1 MVPFHEAIQAHPE
14 TAGQPQTA
22 PREPWHEELWAEPLP
37 MPATMR
43 PVLFL
48 VVDTEEEF
56 DWNARFSR
64 QATRVTCIREVA
76 RLQAV
81 TARYGVKP
89 TYVID
94 YPIVTNPVAAGVFG
108 ALVAANVCTIGAHLH
123 PWVNPPFLETVCASN
138 SYGCNLDPGLERRK
152 IAALKEAIGDRLGI
166 DARAYKAGRY
176 GFGPSTART
185 LEALG
190 FDVDLSVNPCMD
202 FSADGGPS
210 FAAMDA
216 RPSTFG
222 RSRTLVEI
230 PCSTGFVGMA
240 RTAGRALH
248 GLASTPVGARTR
260 LPGVLARLGVLNK
273 VMISPEGF
281 TFDEM
286 CALASQLYADGVR
299 TFSLTLHSPS
309 LAAGHTPYAATA
321 NDVDRLLATIDR
333 FLEFFFDTLRGVP
346 ATPADFH
353 RQVSNV
359 LGRQRRAPARQP
371 HTVA

>member
-1 MVPFHEAIQAHPE
+1 VTRATLPLHAALQTHPE
-14 TAGQPQTA
+14 PAGQPQTRQ
-22 PREPWHEELWAEPLP
+22 PEPSNGERWAEPLP

-43 PVLFL
+43 PALFL

-56 DWNARFSR
+56 DWNAGFSR

-94 YPIVTNPVAAGVFG
+94 YPVATDPVAGGVFG
-108 ALVAANVCTIGAHLH
+108 ALVDANACTIGAHLH
-123 PWVNPPFLETVCASN
+123 PWVNPPFLETVCPAN

-152 IAALKEAIGDRLGI
+152 IAALKEAIGDRFEI

-202 FSADGGPS
+202 FTADGGPS
-210 FAAMDA
+210 FMAMDA

-230 PCSTGFVGMA
+230 PCSTGFVGVA

-248 GLASTPVGARTR
+248 GFASTPVGTRTH

-273 VMISPEGF
+273 VMISPEGY

-286 CALASQLYADGVR
+286 RALASQLYADGVR

-321 NDVDRLLATIDR
+321 GDVDRLLGTIDR

-346 ATPADFH
+346 ATPAGFY

-359 LGRQRRAPARQP
+359 LGKRTKVPPGRD
-371 HTVA
+371 

>member
-1 MVPFHEAIQAHPE
+1 MPLHAVLQTGPE
-14 TAGQPQTA
+14 RAGEPQTRQHA
-22 PREPWHEELWAEPLP
+22 PCHEEQWAEPLT
-37 MPATMR
+37 MPVAMR

-56 DWNARFSR
+56 DWNARLSR
-64 QATRVTCIREVA
+64 QETRVTCIREVA

-94 YPIVTNPVAAGVFG
+94 YPVATDPVAAGVFG
-108 ALVAANVCTIGAHLH
+108 ALVDAGTCTIGAHLH
-123 PWVNPPFLETVCASN
+123 PWVNPPFLETVCPAN
-138 SYGCNLDPGLERRK
+138 SYGCNLDEGLERCK
-152 IAALKEAIGDRLGI
+152 IAALKEAIGDRLGV
-166 DARAYKAGRY
+166 DAKAYKAGRY

-202 FSADGGPS
+202 FTADGGPS
-210 FAAMDA
+210 FASMDA
-216 RPSTFG
+216 RPLTFG

-240 RTAGRALH
+240 RTAGPALH
-248 GLASTPVGARTR
+248 DFASTPVGTR
-260 LPGVLARLGVLNK
+260 IHLAGVLARLGVLNK

-281 TFDEM
+281 TFAEM
-286 CALASQLYADGVR
+286 CALALQFYADGVR

-321 NDVDRLLATIDR
+321 GDVDRLLGTIDR
-333 FLEFFFDTLRGVP
+333 FLEFFFDTLRGLP
-346 ATPADFH
+346 ATPAGFH
-353 RQVSNV
+353 QQVSNV
-359 LGRQRRAPARQP
+359 AGKRIK
-371 HTVA
+371 VAAHRD

>member
-1 MVPFHEAIQAHPE
+1 MPLHATRQQNPE
-14 TAGQPQTA
+14 RGSEPQT
-22 PREPWHEELWAEPLP
+22 RQGEPCQQRQWAEPLP
-37 MPATMR
+37 MPAATR
-43 PVLFL
+43 PMLFL

-56 DWNARFSR
+56 DWNAGFSR
-64 QATRVTCIREVA
+64 QATSVTCIRDVA

-94 YPIVTNPVAAGVFG
+94 YPIATDPVAAGVFG
-108 ALVAANVCTIGAHLH
+108 ALVDEGACTIGAHLH
-123 PWVNPPFLETVCASN
+123 PWVNPPFLETVCAAN
-138 SYGCNLDPGLERRK
+138 SYGCNLEPGLERRK
-152 IAALKEAIGDRLGI
+152 IAALKEAIGERLGI
-166 DARAYKAGRY
+166 DARVYKAGRY
-176 GFGPSTART
+176 GFGSSTART

-202 FSADGGPS
+202 FTADGGPS
-210 FAAMDA
+210 FTTMDA

-230 PCSTGFVGMA
+230 PCTTGFVGIA

-248 GLASTPVGARTR
+248 GLASTPVGTWTH
-260 LPGVLARLGVLNK
+260 LPGVLVRLGVLNK

-286 CALASQLYADGVR
+286 RALALQLYADGVR

-321 NDVDRLLATIDR
+321 GDVNRLLATIDR

-346 ATPADFH
+346 ATPAGFH

-359 LGRQRRAPARQP
+359 LGTRTKVPAGRD
-371 HTVA
+371 

>member
-1 MVPFHEAIQAHPE
+1 M
-14 TAGQPQTA
+14 AGQRRTRQ
-22 PREPWHEELWAEPLP
+22 REPRHEKPWAEPLP
-37 MPATMR
+37 MPASMR
-43 PVLFL
+43 PLLFL

-56 DWNARFSR
+56 DWNATFSR
-64 QATRVTCIREVA
+64 QAARVTCIREVA

-94 YPIVTNPVAAGVFG
+94 YPIATDPVAAGVLG
-108 ALVAANVCTIGAHLH
+108 ALVDADACTIGAHLH
-123 PWVNPPFLETVCASN
+123 PWVNPPFLETVCSAN

-152 IAALKEAIGDRLGI
+152 ITALKEAIEDRLGV

-176 GFGPSTART
+176 GFDPATAVT

-210 FAAMDA
+210 FTTLDA
-216 RPSTFG
+216 RPLTFG

-240 RTAGRALH
+240 RTAGRVLH
-248 GLASTPVGARTR
+248 GLASTPVGTRLR

-281 TFDEM
+281 TLDEM
-286 CALASQLYADGVR
+286 RALASQLYADGVR

-321 NDVDRLLATIDR
+321 GDVDRLLGTIDR
-333 FLEFFFDTLRGVP
+333 FLEFFLHTLGGVP
-346 ATPADFH
+346 STPAGFY

-359 LGRQRRAPARQP
+359 LGKRTKVPPGRD
-371 HTVA
+371 

>member
-1 MVPFHEAIQAHPE
+1 MPLRAALETHPE
-14 TAGQPQTA
+14 SARQPQT
-22 PREPWHEELWAEPLP
+22 PQREPRHEEPWAEPLP

-56 DWNARFSR
+56 DWNAGFSR
-64 QATRVTCIREVA
+64 QATRVTCTKEVA

-81 TARYGVKP
+81 AARYGVKP

-94 YPIVTNPVAAGVFG
+94 YPIATDPVAAGVFG
-108 ALVAANVCTIGAHLH
+108 ALVDADTCTIGAHLH
-123 PWVNPPFLETVCASN
+123 PWVNPPFLETLSSAN
-138 SYGCNLDPGLERRK
+138 SYGCNLEPGLERRK
-152 IAALKEAIGDRLGI
+152 IAALKEAIGERLGI

-176 GFGPSTART
+176 GFGPSTARS

-190 FDVDLSVNPCMD
+190 FDVDLSVNPFMD
-202 FSADGGPS
+202 FTADGGPS
-210 FAAMDA
+210 FATMDA

-230 PCSTGFVGMA
+230 PCTTGFVGIA

-248 GLASTPVGARTR
+248 GLASTPVGTRTH

-286 CALASQLYADGVR
+286 RALALQLYADGVR

-321 NDVDRLLATIDR
+321 DDVDGLLATIDR
-333 FLEFFFDTLRGVP
+333 FLEFFFDTLGGVP
-346 ATPADFH
+346 ATPAGFH

-359 LGRQRRAPARQP
+359 LGKRIKVPARRD
-371 HTVA
+371 